1 MKTQILHLLSSLAV
15 ASAMLSGCA
24 GSRDE
29 TGEATTA
36 ETTTMSETQ
45 AMAGDVERSVAPELD
60 YDDLFKDVGNT
71 AQYNLVE
78 LARQEPNLTT
88 FVTLVQT
95 AGLTE
100 ILEADGAFTVF
111 APTNAAFAQLP
122 QPKLDSLMQPENK
135 AQLLRVLQ
143 LHVLPS
149 RVASTE
155 FQENQRIET
164 ADNEYLYIDVN
175 DATRAITIGGANVVK
190 PDVEASNGILHVVD
204 GVITTTTEERKY

>member
-149 RVASTE
+149 KVASTE

>member
-190 PDVEASNGILHVVD
+190 SDVEASNGILHVVD